1 MALLLPRFLVQTLA
15 VAKKETLQT
24 VSDRRMVGLL
34 LIAPALQLGVLG
46 AAVDFDVDRVPTV
59 VVDHEHSVES
69 RAHVEHVLADGT
81 LRRVLELDSDAAA
94 LRAIDQGRAATA
106 LIVPPGFGARLGS
119 GERAEVQLVADG
131 SDPNRSAIATAAAA
145 RYARVVS
152 RGLALAA
159 RDAAGLAPGG
169 APAAAAAGP
178 RRGEI
183 VLVPRVLHNP
193 RLRTAIYMVPGIM
206 ALLLLLVTVIIAAM
220 GLARERETGTL
231 EQIQVTPI
239 GATSLLVGK
248 LVPYIVAGLFDLLL
262 ALVVGVYVFGVPIRG
277 SLAVVVLGT
286 TAYLVS
292 NLGVGLM
299 ISTLARSQ
307 QQAFI
312 GGFLVMLPALLLS
325 GVMTPLWGIPEWLR
339 PVTYLNPVRYYAI
352 IVRSALLKGA
362 TLGDLWFEHVAL
374 AAIGLTVL
382 SIAAWRFRRGLA

>member
-220 GLARERETGTL
+220 G
-231 EQIQVTPI
+231 P
-239 GATSLLVGK
+239 
-248 LVPYIVAGLFDLLL
+248 
-262 ALVVGVYVFGVPIRG
+262 
-277 SLAVVVLGT
+277 
-286 TAYLVS
+286 
-292 NLGVGLM
+292 
-299 ISTLARSQ
+299 
-307 QQAFI
+307 
-312 GGFLVMLPALLLS
+312 
-325 GVMTPLWGIPEWLR
+325 
-339 PVTYLNPVRYYAI
+339 
-352 IVRSALLKGA
+352 
-362 TLGDLWFEHVAL
+362 
-374 AAIGLTVL
+374 
-382 SIAAWRFRRGLA
+382 

>member
-1 MALLLPRFLVQTLA
+1 
-15 VAKKETLQT
+15 
-24 VSDRRMVGLL
+24 
-34 LIAPALQLGVLG
+34 
-46 AAVDFDVDRVPTV
+46 
-59 VVDHEHSVES
+59 
-69 RAHVEHVLADGT
+69 
-81 LRRVLELDSDAAA
+81 
-94 LRAIDQGRAATA
+94 
-106 LIVPPGFGARLGS
+106 
-119 GERAEVQLVADG
+119 VQLVADG
-131 SDPNRSAIATAAAA
+131 SDPNRSAIATAVAA
-145 RYARVVS
+145 RYARVMS
-152 RGLALAA
+152 RRMALAA
-159 RDAAGLAPGG
+159 RDAAGHAPGG
-169 APAAAAAGP
+169 APAVAAGP

-239 GATSLLVGK
+239 GATPLLVGK
-248 LVPYIVAGLFDLLL
+248 LIPYIVAGLFDLLL

-382 SIAAWRFRRGLA
+382 SVAAWRFRRGLA